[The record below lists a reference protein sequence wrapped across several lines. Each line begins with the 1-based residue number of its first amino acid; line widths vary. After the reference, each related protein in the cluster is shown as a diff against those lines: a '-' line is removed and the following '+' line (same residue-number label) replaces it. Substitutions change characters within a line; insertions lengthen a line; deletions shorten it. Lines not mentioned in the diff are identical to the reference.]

1 MFFDLR
7 DAVAEY
13 VAGQYSWVAVLAPPS
28 VARGLSYVT
37 GWFMLTGEF
46 SWLFVCEEVQPK

>member
-1 MFFDLR
+1 MP
-7 DAVAEY
+7 
-13 VAGQYSWVAVLAPPS
+13 GQYSWVAVLAPPS

-46 SWLFVCEEVQPK
+46 ASFVTLFGYMYMKKFGVSDWD